1 MTGASP
7 RSGHNGGPPLED
19 ASPDQGCCKQCRRWR
34 APPEGEQ
41 RAYEAF
47 RLGLSRRRVTLDQ
60 MLECLIS
67 IRHPAA
73 DRYKAVL
80 EAIGTVMAEGSPN
93 AFASPPAP
101 HAFRGSPSP
110 EPAPR
115 SGPHFPTSPAPRRSS
130 HSIPT
135 AGRRNLRRSTP
146 HPDNAL

>member
-1 MTGASP
+1 MAALLSRMRRRTRAAASSVGA
-7 RSGHNGGPPLED
+7 GGRRRK
-19 ASPDQGCCKQCRRWR
+19 ASN
-34 APPEGEQ
+34 APMRLFE
-41 RAYEAF
+41 
-47 RLGLSRRRVTLDQ
+47 LGLSRRRVTLDQ